1 MINLRKDV
9 GLLNNLETT
18 KTLGTLQVALNAV
31 FIMRWLDPL
40 GARGRLW
47 FEYEMSSLAR
57 LAFWMLSSKLLRWS
71 LLVRSWW
78 LWAGSWRLHLALVL
92 TGLCFPY
99 VAKWVTPCHR
109 LPSPWT
115 PSRRLSPVMDSSCL
129 EVWTQI
135 NIFSLVSVS
144 MNTLCTGGWTYDP
157 PISASWELGTR

>member
-57 LAFWMLSSKLLRWS
+57 LAFWTLSSKLLRWS

-92 TGLCFPY
+92 NGLFFPY
-99 VAKWVTPCHR
+99 VAKLVTACQTPITMNFIQQAFPSDGQQLFGSVNPDKHLLPCLCKYEYVAHWR
-109 LPSPWT
+109 LNLW
-115 PSRRLSPVMDSSCL
+115 SS
-129 EVWTQI
+129 
-135 NIFSLVSVS
+135 
-144 MNTLCTGGWTYDP
+144 